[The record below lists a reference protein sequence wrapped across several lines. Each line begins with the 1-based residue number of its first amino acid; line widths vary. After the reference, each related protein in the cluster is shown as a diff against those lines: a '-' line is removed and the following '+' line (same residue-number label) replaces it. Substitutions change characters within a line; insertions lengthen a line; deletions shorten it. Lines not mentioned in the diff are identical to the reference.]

1 MNEKTAAAR
10 SGTYQAAILLLSL
23 GEQEAAEVLK
33 HMSAKDVQRVGTAMA
48 SLDGVTREEVSH
60 VLEHFTTLVESHTSL
75 GVGADEYLRKVL
87 ISALGDERATSIM
100 DRILGGRSS
109 RGLEAMKWMDS
120 RSVAEMMRF
129 EHPQI
134 VAIVLAYLDPD
145 QAASVLGQLPEMA
158 RSDILMRI
166 AMLDGIQPSALNEL
180 DEIME
185 KQFAGNSSA
194 KASVFG
200 GPKVAA
206 NIINFLESSQ
216 ETVIME
222 RINRADEALAEKI
235 QGLIFTFDD
244 LVSID
249 DRGMQ
254 ELLRQVPGDR
264 LLLALK
270 ACESGVKDK
279 VFRNMSQRAAEM
291 LKDDMESKGPVRV
304 SEVEAAQ
311 KEILATAKRL
321 ADGGTISLGGKGAEA
336 YV

>member
-1 MNEKTAAAR
+1 MNEKLAAAR
-10 SGTYQAAILLLSL
+10 SGTDQAAILLLSL

-48 SLDGVTREEVSH
+48 ALDGVTREEVSH
-60 VLEHFTTLVESHTSL
+60 VLEHFTTLVENHTSL

-87 ISALGDERATSIM
+87 VSALGDERATSLM

-109 RGLEAMKWMDS
+109 RGLEAMKWMDP

-185 KQFAGNSSA
+185 KQFAGNGSA

-206 NIINFLESSQ
+206 NIINFLDSSQ

-222 RINRADEALAEKI
+222 RINRADESLGAKI
-235 QGLIFTFDD
+235 QDLIFTFDD

-264 LLLALK
+264 LMLALK
-270 ACESGVKDK
+270 ACEQGVKDK

-321 ADGGTISLGGKGAEA
+321 ADAGSIALGGKGAEA

>member
-1 MNEKTAAAR
+1 MNEKLAAAR
-10 SGTYQAAILLLSL
+10 SGTDQAAILLLSL

-48 SLDGVTREEVSH
+48 ALDGVTREEVSH
-60 VLEHFTTLVESHTSL
+60 VLEHFTTLVENHTSL

-87 ISALGDERATSIM
+87 VSALGDERATSLM

-109 RGLEAMKWMDS
+109 RGLEAMKWMDP

-200 GPKVAA
+200 GPRVAA
-206 NIINFLESSQ
+206 NIINFLDSSQ

-222 RINRADEALAEKI
+222 RINRADESLGAKI
-235 QGLIFTFDD
+235 QDLIFTFDD
-244 LVSID
+244 LVSVD

-264 LLLALK
+264 LMLALK
-270 ACESGVKDK
+270 ACEQGVKDK
-279 VFRNMSQRAAEM
+279 VFKNMSQRAAEM

-321 ADGGTISLGGKGAEA
+321 ADAGSIALGGKGAEA

>member
-1 MNEKTAAAR
+1 MNEKGLIAR
-10 SGTYQAAILLLSL
+10 SSTDQAAILLLSL

-48 SLDGVTREEVSH
+48 ALDGVTREEVSQ
-60 VLEHFTTLVESHTSL
+60 VLGHFTTLVESHTSL

-87 ISALGDERATSIM
+87 ISALGDERATNIM

-109 RGLEAMKWMDS
+109 RGLEAMKWMDP

-206 NIINFLESSQ
+206 SIINFLDSGQ

-244 LVSID
+244 LVSLD

-270 ACESGVKDK
+270 ACEPGVKDK
-279 VFRNMSQRAAEM
+279 IFRNMSQRAAEM
-291 LKDDMESKGPVRV
+291 LKDDLEAKGPVRV

-311 KEILATAKRL
+311 KEVLATAKRL
-321 ADGGTISLGGKGAEA
+321 ADAGTISLGGKGGEA